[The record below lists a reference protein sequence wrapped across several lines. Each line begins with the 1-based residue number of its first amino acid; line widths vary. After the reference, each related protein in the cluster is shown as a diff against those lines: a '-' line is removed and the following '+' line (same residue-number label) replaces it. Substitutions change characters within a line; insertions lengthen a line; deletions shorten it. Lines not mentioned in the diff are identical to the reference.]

1 MILKKLQ
8 QAQQMVNK
16 INSDCYQSIMKSCN
30 ENEDINE
37 FVRLV
42 LAQRD
47 ERNPDETAITDERIG
62 NNLIALV
69 YHLGYDIQINPYHS
83 ASFLYELDSFMG
95 NFFFDDSY
103 FEIVDSE
110 FKGEKKA
117 IASYSNNCTQD
128 PKVLIQCAIEN
139 IKAQNKKREYYN
151 SIKIKLAHQNLN
163 RVEGGECA
171 PRYPWHPTED
181 DYKAGGEE

>member
-1 MILKKLQ
+1 MMLKKLQ

-16 INSDCYQSIMKSCN
+16 INSDCYQSIIKSCN

-47 ERNPDETAITDERIG
+47 ERNPDETVITDERIG
-62 NNLIALV
+62 NNLIMLV
-69 YHLGYDIQINPYHS
+69 YDLGYDIQMNLFHS

-110 FKGEKKA
+110 FRGEKKA
-117 IASYSNNCTQD
+117 IASDSNNCTQD

-139 IKAQNKKREYYN
+139 IKAQNKKLEQYN
-151 SIKIKLAHQNLN
+151 SIKIKLSHQNLN
-163 RVEGGECA
+163 KSGGREGEI
-171 PRYPWHPTED
+171 RNEI
-181 DYKAGGEE
+181 KI